1 MIPKAVGTNF
11 LPACTCNLNK
21 REYQNWGKQ
30 DKIIRKKEEFMFL
43 LELVK
48 NENPPFLTGINNNVP
63 EHSCAHRCC

>member
-1 MIPKAVGTNF
+1 LYLQFEQKGISELGKT
-11 LPACTCNLNK
+11 
-21 REYQNWGKQ
+21 RQNN
-30 DKIIRKKEEFMFL
+30 KEEFMFL